1 MNNVKIYENKEFG
14 PVRTIRVD
22 EDVLFCL
29 KDVATAL
36 GYSNSRALD
45 HCENK
50 SKHVISV
57 FNSLRKD
64 GTVVVQKVSLSF
76 IPEDDIYRIVSSA
89 SVPIGNRKNDFIAWM
104 QSLGFLTKIYLKT
117 RKEIAFGEKLSET
130 LKPFDIAIEKQYPCK
145 DFYIDFYIP
154 TMNIA
159 IEYDEGEHKNYS
171 YEAHELRQEVIEN
184 CLGCRFI
191 RVSDVHS
198 DDYNIGY
205 IIKQI
210 FKL

>member
-104 QSLGFLTKIYLKT
+104 QSLGFLTKIYLRT
-117 RKEIAFGEKLSET
+117 RKEIGFGEKL
-130 LKPFDIAIEKQYPCK
+130 
-145 DFYIDFYIP
+145 
-154 TMNIA
+154 M
-159 IEYDEGEHKNYS
+159 
-171 YEAHELRQEVIEN
+171 EALER
-184 CLGCRFI
+184 LG
-191 RVSDVHS
+191 
-198 DDYNIGY
+198 
-205 IIKQI
+205 
-210 FKL
+210 